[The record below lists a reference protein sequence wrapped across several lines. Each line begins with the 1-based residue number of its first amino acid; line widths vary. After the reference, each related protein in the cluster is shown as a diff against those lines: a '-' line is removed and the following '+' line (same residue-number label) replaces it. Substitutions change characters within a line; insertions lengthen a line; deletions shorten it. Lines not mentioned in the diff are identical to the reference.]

1 MKTSRIAPFRTATR
15 EQWLADRQTL
25 LRQEKEF
32 NRQRDLL
39 SARRREL
46 PWVKIAQDYTFD
58 SPSGR
63 VSLAGLF
70 GDKSQL
76 IVYHFMLGP
85 GWEEGCKGCSF
96 VSDHFDGALP
106 HLSARDIAFTAVS
119 SAPLAEILAFK
130 RRMGWHFNWVSA
142 AGTSFNHDY
151 HVSFTPEEMASEKVT
166 YNFKSVEPRM
176 EELPGLSVFARDA
189 SGAVYHTYSTY
200 SRGLDLLVGAYNLID
215 LVPKGRD
222 EDGLEQSMSW
232 VRHHDR
238 YEPAPAEA

>member
-1 MKTSRIAPFRTATR
+1 M
-15 EQWLADRQTL
+15 EQHKIVSHAEWLNERKRFLAK
-25 LRQEKEF
+25 EKDF
-32 NRQRDLL
+32 DRQRDAL
-39 SARRREL
+39 SAERRSL
-46 PWVKIAQDYTFD
+46 PWEKVEKEYVFEGPNGKETLAQLFD
-58 SPSGR
+58 SR
-63 VSLAGLF
+63 
-70 GDKSQL
+70 SQL

-119 SAPLAEILAFK
+119 SAPLAEILTFK

-222 EDGLEQSMSW
+222 EDGLEQGMSW

>member
-15 EQWLADRQTL
+15 EQWLADRQEL

-46 PWVKIAQDYTFD
+46 PWVKIAQGYTFD

-119 SAPLAEILAFK
+119 GANTPHRDPLQL
-130 RRMGWHFNWVSA
+130 RR
-142 AGTSFNHDY
+142 
-151 HVSFTPEEMASEKVT
+151 
-166 YNFKSVEPRM
+166 YNVEPYSFRTF
-176 EELPGLSVFARDA
+176 ELVLAGACDLIAIKDTVSGTHARRLFTA
-189 SGAVYHTYSTY
+189 AFGTT
-200 SRGLDLLVGAYNLID
+200 SR
-215 LVPKGRD
+215 
-222 EDGLEQSMSW
+222 
-232 VRHHDR
+232 
-238 YEPAPAEA
+238 